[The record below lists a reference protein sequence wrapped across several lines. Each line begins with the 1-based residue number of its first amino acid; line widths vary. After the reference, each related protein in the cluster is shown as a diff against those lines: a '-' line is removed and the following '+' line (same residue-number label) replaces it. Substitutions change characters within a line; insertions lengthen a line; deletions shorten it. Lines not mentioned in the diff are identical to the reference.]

1 MLKLYY
7 STEHNPIVVG
17 NIRDSAFNFATQ
29 IRDEDRGIFGANLSW
44 SKGGSGYEEFWE
56 FAQPNGEYLI
66 FKDPECKK
74 PTLMAIKIRDKNNKS
89 FAISIPSMKIG
100 DRDIILQ
107 GNSANYNSN
116 FNKQNLSIMSYYSS
130 EEDLENNEAEWNYF
144 LRKMLQTEKLAQRG
158 ELKLGLGGFSKIYFL
173 SYACILQPFC
183 LCSDGIT
190 AFDYT
195 TYEDPYQVS
204 ASPFINFATMYY
216 LVRGYKP
223 VKAAKVKMSK
233 NGEYTLP
240 GISYVP
246 DNFNTDTFLYNYN
259 THPVFHVKERSKT
272 EDIDV
277 NIGDYNITKY
287 QRFCS
292 PYVQIP
298 DKFVFTMEY
307 FISDNDYRMNSL
319 LYCAA
324 RTKTTPNK
332 FNSVNHSSKNS
343 SFGYI
348 LQTSDILNLSDE
360 SKTIYADS
368 TYLTNTTEGT
378 GVRIPA
384 LVYAEPN
391 TPASTFGTGSNSPF
405 SYARYGIVANGE
417 EYGVMTGTEISE
429 MFYEG
434 KVQEIEEDLPQYVI
448 PDDDDGDGGGN
459 GGISDSDSNGG
470 NGTWKDK
477 QDDFNIHDDAP
488 FPADIGLDGNYRL
501 VKMNRGQLIQLA
513 SQCWETDGWLAHIAK
528 LQGSSELGQG
538 IADVKCCFLDVP
550 AVSTAQVSKI
560 AGYDLSSPISCSTVQ
575 QINEV
580 SLGSIDIPVYFDSY
594 LDYSPY
600 TEFVLELP
608 FAQPVKLPPEML
620 IGDKLSV
627 ILRYDCLDSTA
638 LYLVKN
644 SKKLI
649 CQLPCQLFYNI
660 PFSSSEY
667 TMSRNEVIA
676 NATVNLASGA
686 GADIGGDV
694 ASSAVSGAKVGGAGG
709 AAVGAVLGV
718 GSAVAQ
724 VGAKFYKT
732 AVEQESNR
740 KITQISNGG
749 SPGSIGSMG
758 IKKAILKIS
767 RPYVQIPNGYYN
779 QIGAPSG
786 FVKKLSACKDYVEV
800 ANMKGNIR
808 CNSDEYAEIVNA
820 LSNGVY
826 I

>member
-17 NIRDSAFNFATQ
+17 HIRDSAFKFATQ
-29 IRDEDRGIFGANLSW
+29 ERYYDNGGIYGANFSW

-56 FAQPNGEYLI
+56 FACKNGEYLI
-66 FKDPECKK
+66 YKDPECKN
-74 PTLMAIKIRDKNNKS
+74 PTLMAIKIYNKKYKS
-89 FAISIPSMKIG
+89 FGISIPSMKIG

-107 GNSANYNSN
+107 GNSTAYNSS
-116 FNKQNLSIMSYYSS
+116 FNQKNLSIMSYYSS

-144 LRKMLQTEKLAQRG
+144 LRKMLQTEKLGQRG
-158 ELKLGLGGFSKIYFL
+158 EIKLGLLLGKFEIHCL

-183 LCSDGIT
+183 LCSDGLT

-195 TYEDPYQVS
+195 TSTEGYQVS

-223 VKAAKVKMSK
+223 VKAAKLKMSK
-233 NGEYTLP
+233 DGLYTLP
-240 GISYVP
+240 GIAYVP

-259 THPVFHVKERSKT
+259 NRGVYTITEKDKT
-272 EDIDV
+272 KDIDV
-277 NIGDYNITKY
+277 KLGDYNITKY
-287 QRFCS
+287 QEFS
-292 PYVQIP
+292 NPYIQIP
-298 DKFVFTMEY
+298 DKFVFNRDY
-307 FISDNDYRMNSL
+307 FSSDDNDYYTNDIFT
-319 LYCAA
+319 CGA
-324 RTKTTPNK
+324 RTKKTPNK
-332 FNSVNHSSKNS
+332 FNSVDHSNS
-343 SFGYI
+343 PSAFGYI
-348 LQTSDILNLSDE
+348 LQTSDFLNLSDE
-360 SKTIYADS
+360 SKNTYADS

-391 TPASTFGTGSNSPF
+391 NPPGTFDTGDNSPF
-405 SYARYGIVANGE
+405 SYARYGIVANAE
-417 EYGVMTGTEISE
+417 EYGVMTGNEISE

-448 PDDDDGDGGGN
+448 PDDDGG

-470 NGTWKDK
+470 NGTLKDK

-538 IADVKCCFLDVP
+538 VADVKCCFLDVP
-550 AVSTAQVSKI
+550 EVSTAQVSKI
-560 AGYDLSSPISCSTVQ
+560 AGYDLSSAISCSTVQ

-620 IGDKLSV
+620 IGDTLSV

-649 CQLPCQLFYNI
+649 CQLPCQLFYTV

-686 GADIGGDV
+686 GSNIGGDV
-694 ASSAVSGAKVGGAGG
+694 ASSAVSGAKFGGAGG

-724 VGAKFYKT
+724 VGAEFYKT
-732 AVEQESNR
+732 AVEQEATR

-808 CNSDEYAEIVNA
+808 CNSEEYAEIVNA

>member
-7 STEHNPIVVG
+7 SKEHNPIVVG
-17 NIRDSAFNFATQ
+17 NIRDSAFTFATQ
-29 IRDEDRGIFGANLSW
+29 ERNVDKGVFGVNFSW
-44 SKGGSGYEEFWE
+44 SSGGAGYEEFWE
-56 FAQPNGEYLI
+56 FAQTNGEYQI
-66 FKDPECKK
+66 YKDPECKI
-74 PTLMAIKIRDKNNKS
+74 PTLMAIKIYNKDYKS
-89 FAISIPSMKIG
+89 FGISIPSMKIG

-107 GNSANYNSN
+107 GNSAAYDYN
-116 FNKQNLSIMSYYSS
+116 FNQQNLSIMSYYSS

-144 LRKMLQTEKLAQRG
+144 LRKMLQTEKLAERG
-158 ELKLGLGGFSKIYFL
+158 ELKLGLGTFGVYCL

-183 LCSDGIT
+183 LCSDGVT

-195 TYEDPYQVS
+195 TSTEYYDVT

-223 VKAAKVKMSK
+223 VKGAKVKMSK
-233 NGEYTLP
+233 SDEYTLP
-240 GISYVP
+240 GIAYIPS
-246 DNFNTDTFLYNYN
+246 NFNSDTFLYNYN
-259 THPVFHVKERSKT
+259 NRNVLSITENAKK
-272 EDIDV
+272 EDINV
-277 NIGDYNITKY
+277 NIGAYNITKY
-287 QRFCS
+287 QQFS
-292 PYVQIP
+292 NPYIQIP
-298 DKFVFTMEY
+298 DKFVFNRDY
-307 FISDNDYRMNSL
+307 FIKDNDYETNDTFT
-319 LYCAA
+319 CAA
-324 RTKTTPNK
+324 RTNTTPNK
-332 FNSVNHSSKNS
+332 FNSIYHSNKKNI
-343 SFGYI
+343 FGYI
-348 LQTSDILNLSDE
+348 LQTSDFLNLSDE
-360 SKTIYADS
+360 SKNKYADS

-378 GVRIPA
+378 GVRVPA

-391 TPASTFGTGSNSPF
+391 TPPTTFGTGSNSPY
-405 SYARYGIVANGE
+405 SYARYGIVANAE
-417 EYGVMTGTEISE
+417 EYGVMTGNEISE

-434 KVQEIEEDLPQYVI
+434 KVQDIEEDLPQYDI
-448 PDDDDGDGGGN
+448 PDDDGDGGT
-459 GGISDSDSNGG
+459 SDSDSNGG

-477 QDDFNIHDDAP
+477 QDDFDVHDDAP

-513 SQCWETDGWLAHIAK
+513 SQCWESDGWLAHIAQM
-528 LQGSSELGQG
+528 QGSSALGEG
-538 IADVKCCFLDVP
+538 IIDVKCCFLDIP
-550 AVSTAQVSKI
+550 EVSTAQVSQI
-560 AGYDLSSPISCSTVQ
+560 AGYELSSAISCSTVQ

-580 SLGSIDIPVYFDSY
+580 SLGSINIPKYFDSY

-608 FAQPVKLPPEML
+608 FSQPVKLPPEML
-620 IGDKLSV
+620 VGDKLSV
-627 ILRYDCLDSTA
+627 ILRYDCLNSTA

-649 CQLPCQLFYNI
+649 CQLPCQLFYTV

-676 NATVNLASGA
+676 NAVVNLASGA

-694 ASSAVSGAKVGGAGG
+694 ASSAGGAGG
-709 AAVGAVLGV
+709 AAAGAALAV

-724 VGAKFYKT
+724 VGAEFHKT
-732 AVEQESNR
+732 AVEQEANR

-749 SPGSIGSMG
+749 SPGAIGSMG

-786 FVKKLSACKDYVEV
+786 FIKKLSACKDYVEV
-800 ANMKGNIR
+800 ANMKGNIG
-808 CNSDEYAEIVNA
+808 CNSEEYAEIVNA